1 MVKPIL
7 LYGCE
12 IWGFGN
18 LDIVERV
25 QLKFLKH
32 ILCLKKNTS
41 NIIVYGE
48 TGTKPLSIE
57 IKARMISFWAKLIV
71 TNYKKLTTEIYA
83 VALSN
88 FKNSH
93 SNFNF
98 KWITCIKDIFIECGM
113 ANIWMSHEF
122 PNVNWLVKSVKQK
135 LSDIFINQ
143 WYSGLE
149 NTSNCK
155 NYCIFKRKFEI
166 EKYLSETPSKY
177 LKYMIKFRT
186 RNHKLPVETGNWHRI
201 PLEQRKCT
209 LCNHNIGD
217 EFHFLLEC
225 PNLNTDRKKYISEIY
240 YRNPNIIKFD
250 KLMNTDPSN
259 YVIYKKLCKFIKIIL
274 EKH

>member
-1 MVKPIL
+1 VSYLADLVLFQNKARNCQTSYKSYVFFNKKYKHLCLPINIQIGFLNKMVKPIL

-32 ILCLKKNTS
+32 ILCLKKNTY

-71 TNYKKLTTEIYA
+71 TNYKKLTTEIYV

-98 KWITCIKDIFIECGM
+98 KF
-113 ANIWMSHEF
+113 
-122 PNVNWLVKSVKQK
+122 
-135 LSDIFINQ
+135 
-143 WYSGLE
+143 Y
-149 NTSNCK
+149 
-155 NYCIFKRKFEI
+155 KRYF
-166 EKYLSETPSKY
+166 
-177 LKYMIKFRT
+177 
-186 RNHKLPVETGNWHRI
+186 HRMW
-201 PLEQRKCT
+201 
-209 LCNHNIGD
+209 NG
-217 EFHFLLEC
+217 
-225 PNLNTDRKKYISEIY
+225 
-240 YRNPNIIKFD
+240 
-250 KLMNTDPSN
+250 
-259 YVIYKKLCKFIKIIL
+259 
-274 EKH
+274 